1 MTENGVSTRSSG
13 MKTPRNGR
21 SRPRPLTWWCWPTA
35 AKPPPG
41 ASALAGYLGVRLDDN
56 QFFDTDPL
64 NPLSTN
70 VPGIYACGCA
80 QGPMDIPESVAQA
93 SSAAAKAAEVV
104 LKAGD

>member
-1 MTENGVSTRSSG
+1 MVWYEDTKKRAVQAQTFDLVVLANGCEAT
-13 MKTPRNGR
+13 
-21 SRPRPLTWWCWPTA
+21 
-35 AKPPPG
+35 PG
-41 ASALAGYLGVRLDDN
+41 ASALAGILGVRLDDN